1 MLIDHDVHVHTKLS
15 ACCSDATATPEN
27 ILSRAREC
35 GLRTIG
41 FADHLWDSSCP
52 GASPWYTPQDLAH
65 VLQIRSQLPPAADGV
80 RVLCGCESEYG
91 GPGRLGIGAAGKAKL
106 DFVLLP
112 MSHFHMR
119 GFIVPTDLAEPADI
133 AALLVQR
140 FDAVVALGLA
150 DGIAHPFLPCGHSD
164 KVDAV
169 IGRIADDT
177 FRGCFARAAQAGVS
191 IEITLGFFPGC
202 AAGEKEGF
210 HDETFLRV
218 LRLAK
223 AAGCCFHFASDT
235 HTLAGVGGVRKLAP
249 YVEALGLT
257 PRDIAPWVNR

>member
-1 MLIDHDVHVHTKLS
+1 MIIDHDMHVHTALS
-15 ACCSDATATPEN
+15 ACCSDATATPAN
-27 ILSRAREC
+27 ILQRAREC

-41 FADHLWDSSCP
+41 FADHLWDRACP
-52 GASPWYTPQDLAH
+52 GASPWYVPQDLDH
-65 VLQIRSQLPPAADGV
+65 VLQIRGQLPPAVDGLCV
-80 RVLCGCESEYG
+80 RCGCESEYG
-91 GPGRLGIGAAGKAKL
+91 GPGKLGIGAAGRARL

-119 GFIVPTDLAEPADI
+119 GFIVPADLAQPADI

-140 FDAVVALGLA
+140 FNEVVALGLA
-150 DGIAHPFLPCGHSD
+150 DGIAHPFLPCGHVD

-169 IGRIADDT
+169 IGLIPDDT
-177 FRGCFARAAQAGVS
+177 FRRGFAGAARAGVS

-202 AAGEKEGF
+202 GAGEKEGF
-210 HDETFLRV
+210 HDGTFLRV

-223 AAGCCFHFASDT
+223 AEGCCFHFASDT
-235 HTLAGVGGVRKLAP
+235 HSLAGVGGVKKLAP

-257 PRDIAPWVNR
+257 PGDIAPWVHR